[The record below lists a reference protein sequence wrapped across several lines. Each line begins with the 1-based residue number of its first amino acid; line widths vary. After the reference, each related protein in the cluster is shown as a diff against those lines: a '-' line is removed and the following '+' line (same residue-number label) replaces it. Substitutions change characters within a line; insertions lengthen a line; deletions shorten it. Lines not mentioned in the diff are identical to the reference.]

1 MRQIATPAHLEY
13 ISQGLEMLAKEIKP
27 GSVVVDN
34 EVPVI
39 IESVTV
45 QTPSA
50 RGAATLYKFK
60 ARNLITKQK
69 IDLTLKGTD
78 NLPEADFRKRVVKMM
93 YKDTDDLHLM
103 DQEDF
108 NQYSMPLADCPEQL
122 KYITEELEGVYA
134 LIYQD
139 ECVGLQLPTS
149 VELNITQCDP
159 AIRGNSA
166 TARTKPAILETGLS
180 VQVPEYI
187 KEGERIKVDT
197 RTGDFLS
204 RAN

>member
-1 MRQIATPAHLEY
+1 
-13 ISQGLEMLAKEIKP
+13 MLAKEMKP
-27 GSVVVDN
+27 GAVVVDN

-45 QTPSA
+45 QSPSA

-60 ARNLITKQK
+60 ARNLLTKQK
-69 IDLTLKGTD
+69 VDLTLKGTD

-93 YKDTDDLHLM
+93 YKDQEELHLM
-103 DQEDF
+103 DQEDYTQF
-108 NQYSMPLADCPEQL
+108 AIALSDIDEQL
-122 KYITEELEGVYA
+122 KYLTEELEGMYG

-149 VELNITQCDP
+149 VELTITQCDP

-166 TARTKPAILETGLS
+166 TARTKPAELETGLS

-197 RTGDFLS
+197 RTGEFLS
-204 RAN
+204 RA

>member
-1 MRQIATPAHLEY
+1 
-13 ISQGLEMLAKEIKP
+13 MLAKEMKP

-34 EVPVI
+34 EIPVI
-39 IESVTV
+39 IEGVSV
-45 QTPSA
+45 QSPSA

-60 ARNLITKQK
+60 ARNLLTKQK
-69 IDLTLKGTD
+69 VDLTLKGTD

-108 NQYSMPLADCPEQL
+108 NQYSIALADCEEQL
-122 KYITEELEGVYA
+122 KYLTEELEGVYA

-149 VELNITQCDP
+149 VELNIAQCDP
-159 AIRGNSA
+159 AIKGNSV
-166 TARTKPAILETGLS
+166 TARTKPAELETGLT

-187 KEGERIKVDT
+187 KQDDRIRVDT
-197 RTGDFLS
+197 RTGEFLS

>member
-1 MRQIATPAHLEY
+1 
-13 ISQGLEMLAKEIKP
+13 MLAKEIKP

-34 EVPVI
+34 DVPII
-39 IESVTV
+39 IEAVTV

-69 IDLTLKGTD
+69 VDLTLKGTD
-78 NLPEADFRKRVVKMM
+78 NMPEADFRKRLVKMM
-93 YKDTDDLHLM
+93 YKDTDDVHLM

-108 NQYSMPLADCPEQL
+108 NQYSIALADIEEQL
-122 KYITEELEGVYA
+122 KYLTEELEGVYG
-134 LIYQD
+134 LIYED

-149 VELNITQCDP
+149 VELNIAQCDP

-166 TARTKPAILETGLS
+166 TARTKPAELETGLT

-187 KEGERIKVDT
+187 KQGERIKVDT
-197 RTGDFLS
+197 RTGEFVS
-204 RAN
+204 RA

>member
-1 MRQIATPAHLEY
+1 
-13 ISQGLEMLAKEIKP
+13 MLAKEMKP
-27 GSVVVDN
+27 GAVVVDN
-34 EVPVI
+34 DVPVI

-45 QTPSA
+45 QSPSA

-60 ARNLITKQK
+60 ARNLLTKQK
-69 IDLTLKGTD
+69 VDLTLKGTD

-93 YKDTDDLHLM
+93 YKDTEDLHLM
-103 DQEDF
+103 DQEDY
-108 NQYSMPLADCPEQL
+108 NQFSIPLSDVEEQL
-122 KYITEELEGVYA
+122 KYLTEELDGVYG

-149 VELNITQCDP
+149 VELNIAQCDP

-166 TARTKPAILETGLS
+166 TARTKPATLETGLS

-197 RTGDFLS
+197 RTGEFLS
-204 RAN
+204 RA

>member
-1 MRQIATPAHLEY
+1 
-13 ISQGLEMLAKEIKP
+13 
-27 GSVVVDN
+27 
-34 EVPVI
+34 
-39 IESVTV
+39 
-45 QTPSA
+45 
-50 RGAATLYKFK
+50 
-60 ARNLITKQK
+60 
-69 IDLTLKGTD
+69 
-78 NLPEADFRKRVVKMM
+78 MM

-108 NQYSMPLADCPEQL
+108 NQFSIALSDAEEQL
-122 KYITEELEGVYA
+122 KYMTEELDGVYA

-149 VELNITQCDP
+149 VELNIAQCDP

-166 TARTKPAILETGLS
+166 TARTKPAEMETGLS

-197 RTGDFLS
+197 RTGEFLS

>member
-1 MRQIATPAHLEY
+1 
-13 ISQGLEMLAKEIKP
+13 MLAKEMKP
-27 GSVVVDN
+27 GAVVVQN
-34 EVPVI
+34 EVPII

-45 QTPSA
+45 QSPSA

-78 NLPEADFRKRVVKMM
+78 NLQEADFRKRVVKMM
-93 YKDTDDLHLM
+93 YKDSDALHLM
-103 DQEDF
+103 DEEDF
-108 NQYSMPLADCPEQL
+108 NQFAMPLDEAQEAL
-122 KYITEELEGVYA
+122 KYMTEELEGTYG
-134 LIYQD
+134 LIYKD
-139 ECVGLQLPTS
+139 ECVGLQLPSS
-149 VELNITQCDP
+149 VELTITQCDP

-166 TARTKPAILETGLS
+166 TSRTKPAVVETGIS
-180 VQVPEYI
+180 VNVPEYI

-204 RAN
+204 RA